1 MPEQRSLSKDLGLRQ
16 FSEEEKKL
24 IELKKSSKPVILL
37 DKAELLSN
45 CEALLV
51 RIHVITGWTI
61 PGGNLLNVLVDQF
74 QKKLVEDYP
83 TFNVEEIEY
92 AFRHSGTLVDDWGKT
107 LNLNLIDKVLWPY
120 ELRRREASRLEERMQ
135 PPPPKKPYDPE
146 EVLNQ
151 YRFEIETAFQA
162 IRKGYKPI
170 IHTYFGETLIQD
182 GLMKEGAN
190 IHEFL
195 ASVVNNPNV
204 KNLYIHD

>member
-1 MPEQRSLSKDLGLRQ
+1 MIALKYSC
-16 FSEEEKKL
+16 KK
-24 IELKKSSKPVILL
+24 IGDMNPSELKIWVEVFLL
-37 DKAELLSN
+37 KIS
-45 CEALLV
+45 
-51 RIHVITGWTI
+51 VITGWILPT
-61 PGGNLLNVLVDQF
+61 NEVVMTVLKDQF
-74 QKKLVEDYP
+74 EKKLLEDYP
-83 TFNVEEIEY
+83 SLNNEEIEY
-92 AFRHSGTLVDDWGKT
+92 AFRHSDIQDWGKE
-107 LNLNLIDKVLWPY
+107 LNLNMIDQVLWPY
-120 ELRRREASRLEERMQ
+120 ELRRMELSKLEERMQ

-151 YRFEIETAFQA
+151 YRYEIETAFQA

-182 GLMKEGAN
+182 GLMEEGAN